1 MSSQMEMLSS
11 NFNSL
16 ITQYTETNQNLINAI
31 SSSDPSFNT
40 VPNSSFVGTNLNTI
54 QNSTE
59 SDCVASCSSTQS
71 CSGATFDNQQ
81 NTCVLNSGNGDVVT
95 SQNQIAIIN
104 QVLYY
109 SLQLQKINSDLTT
122 VNNSMMN
129 LVKTDTANYN
139 KSNQNSS
146 HNTTILQTNY
156 NTLDQERTQIDEMVR
171 EYETLNASYENGNIN
186 VTSNYYYYIV
196 YLLISI
202 LLFFLLFKFSVSGGE
217 QSGGGSHSSIGKI
230 NPLIFLLLA
239 VIILIN
245 SFTKSS

>member
-1 MSSQMEMLSS
+1 MEMLSS

-59 SDCVASCSSTQS
+59 SDCVGSCSSTQS

-109 SLQLQKINSDLTT
+109 SLQLQ
-122 VNNSMMN
+122 
-129 LVKTDTANYN
+129 
-139 KSNQNSS
+139 
-146 HNTTILQTNY
+146 
-156 NTLDQERTQIDEMVR
+156 
-171 EYETLNASYENGNIN
+171 
-186 VTSNYYYYIV
+186 
-196 YLLISI
+196 I
-202 LLFFLLFKFSVSGGE
+202 LLFSVCRIS
-217 QSGGGSHSSIGKI
+217 
-230 NPLIFLLLA
+230 
-239 VIILIN
+239 
-245 SFTKSS
+245 